1 MVTTMSETLSAA
13 AAAMGLPEAIVERS
27 AAARAQETGM
37 SIDEILAAWAGGK
50 TVETPV
56 PSAAEP
62 EAPEPEAP
70 APEAPE
76 EDTAGTAEETA
87 APPAPT
93 AIIDVPSTPT
103 LAPASVAVASGK
115 PPTLIGS
122 SDRPMTVV
130 MASIGLFLAVFM
142 IAVVG
147 SSTAQDEPGA
157 RTSHVDYSAAGEN
170 GRDLYASLGCAACH
184 TQMVRPIVSD
194 VGLGPVTLSDM
205 NQIPGSRRF
214 GPDLSDVA
222 NRMSGAQ
229 IGAVVGG
236 FGGHGT
242 TSLST
247 GELDD
252 LVTYL
257 METAGVTE

>member
-1 MVTTMSETLSAA
+1 MVTKMSETLSAA
-13 AAAMGLPEAIVERS
+13 AAALGLPEAIVERS
-27 AAARAQETGM
+27 AAARAEETGM
-37 SIDEILAAWAGGK
+37 SVDEVLAAWAGGK
-50 TVETPV
+50 TVETPAS
-56 PSAAEP
+56 SAA
-62 EAPEPEAP
+62 EPEAP

-76 EDTAGTAEETA
+76 EDTAGAPEETA
-87 APPAPT
+87 APPASA
-93 AIIDVPSTPT
+93 AIIDVPPAPT
-103 LAPASVAVASGK
+103 RAPAPVAAASGK

-214 GPDLSDVA
+214 GPDLSGVA